1 MTITAEQEMK
11 RLFSELKELCGRER
25 QGVLILVRSDG
36 SGFMQLYKTPAA
48 FAVSA
53 VICIIIPLIIFIPYI
68 KKRSGGRRNGT

>member
-36 SGFMQLYKTPAA
+36 SGFMQNPEPDKDERPADGPD
-48 FAVSA
+48 VPH
-53 VICIIIPLIIFIPYI
+53 I
-68 KKRSGGRRNGT
+68 